1 MDRNLMIQL
10 EAKERFKK
18 EQDKDEREYNIK
30 SITDLTK
37 QIKTMGKKI
46 KELENRLN
54 SIEYP
59 GLMNSY
65 IKGE

>member
-1 MDRNLMIQL
+1 MDRNLMIQW